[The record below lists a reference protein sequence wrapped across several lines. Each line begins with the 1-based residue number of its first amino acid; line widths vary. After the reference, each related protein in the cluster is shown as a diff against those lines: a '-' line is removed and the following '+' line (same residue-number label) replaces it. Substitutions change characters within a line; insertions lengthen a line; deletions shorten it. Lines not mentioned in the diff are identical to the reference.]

1 MRAHNAKCK
10 QTSGVQ
16 EQIRR
21 DNLPEAMTDL
31 SVTAG
36 IKPRF
41 TGWNSAALTN
51 KCSTILEIL
60 LYLFLHPLTQND
72 QFGMLIQVTKF
83 GIVTPCGSGKLVL
96 LHKRSAIGDGH
107 QIQRRIEK
115 VS

>member
-1 MRAHNAKCK
+1 
-10 QTSGVQ
+10 
-16 EQIRR
+16 
-21 DNLPEAMTDL
+21 MTDS

-41 TGWNSAALTN
+41 TEWNSSALTN

-83 GIVTPCGSGKLVL
+83 GIVTSCGRGKLVL
-96 LHKRSAIGDGH
+96 LHKRSAIGH
-107 QIQRRIEK
+107 QIKEESKRSASWIK
-115 VS
+115 LLMSKFP